1 MKVSLRWLR
10 EFVDVPMEDSVE
22 IGDLLAGLGHEVE
35 GIEVLEVP
43 FTGVE
48 VARVES
54 IRPHPDADKIRL
66 VTVDRG
72 DSSQEVVCGAWN
84 FDVGDL
90 VPLATVG
97 AVLPGDFEIGAREIR
112 GIVSEG
118 MICSERELGFGDEH
132 DGILVLEGD
141 YELGRDFV
149 DYLELPDV
157 IFDLS
162 ITPNRPDA
170 MSMLGIARDV
180 AAKLDLELR
189 QPVIEVDAVD
199 PPTALQVEI
208 ADPKGCPRFVGREV
222 RSVTSGPSPMW
233 VQARL
238 RAAGVR
244 PISNLVDATNY
255 VMMELGHPTHVF
267 DLDQVAGERLRIHRA
282 GAGDTLITLDGVER
296 ALDPGDI
303 VISDANGI
311 VSLAGVMGGGPT
323 EVSEGTTRVLVEA
336 AHWHPPAILYSSKR
350 HNLRSEAS
358 ARFERGVDPNLSDRA
373 AARVTQLLVDHAGG
387 EAASRVVDVYPDPV
401 DAWTVELP
409 IAEIRRVL
417 GIEISPDVATG
428 LLERLGLDVSG
439 SDPLVVVVPPAR
451 PDLTRPIDLV
461 EEIAR
466 LHGYDHIPET
476 LPHGTGGGL
485 TPSQHRARRLRAALM
500 GAGLT
505 EANTLGF
512 IGAADLDAL
521 GLPEDDPRRA
531 TVRVKNPLSE
541 AEETLRSTLVPGL
554 MKAASRNVSYGQTDV
569 ALFEIGRVF
578 LHVPSPIDE
587 RIPHQPHHLAA
598 ILSGTVGGELGRPG
612 RPADVYDLTAVAEML
627 ARSLG
632 WDDVSFRQ
640 AAVGGLH
647 PGRSAQVLKGDTVI
661 GYVGELHP
669 ASARAFDFTDRVAV
683 LEVEV
688 APLLAEPAWW
698 GFGSP
703 SVYPPQKFDL
713 AFEMESTVPAANLV
727 AAVRSSLGSELES
740 VRLFD
745 EFDLGGGRKSLAVT
759 VAVRAADNTLTDD
772 EAQSFRQAII
782 DHVQSKLPV
791 KLRGGE

>member
-1 MKVSLRWLR
+1 LR
-10 EFVDVPMEDSVE
+10 EFVDIPTDDPDE

-35 GIEVLEVP
+35 SIERLDVP

-48 VARVES
+48 IARVES

-72 DSSQEVVCGAWN
+72 GTSQEVVCGAWN
-84 FDVGDL
+84 FDVGD
-90 VPLATVG
+90 VVALATVG
-97 AVLPGDFEIGAREIR
+97 AVLPGGFEIGSREIR
-112 GIVSEG
+112 GVVSQG

-157 IFDLS
+157 VFDLS

-180 AAKLDLELR
+180 AAKLDIELR
-189 QPVIEVDAVD
+189 QPVIEVAEVE
-199 PPTALQVEI
+199 PSTVLEIEI
-208 ADPKGCPRFVGREV
+208 ADPQGCPRFVGREV
-222 RSVTSGPSPMW
+222 RGVTSGASPMW
-233 VQARL
+233 LQARL

-255 VMMELGHPTHVF
+255 VMMELGHPTHAF
-267 DLDQVAGERLRIHRA
+267 DLDQVAGQRLTIHRA
-282 GAGDTLITLDGVER
+282 GSGDTLTTLDGVER

-303 VISDANGI
+303 VISDADGI

-323 EVSEGTTRVLVEA
+323 EVSDKTTRVLVEA

-358 ARFERGVDPNLSDRA
+358 ARFERGVDPSLSGIA
-373 AARVTQLLVDHAGG
+373 AARVTQLLVENAGG
-387 EAASRVVDVYPDPV
+387 EAAAGVVDVFPKPV
-401 DAWTVELP
+401 LRWTVELP
-409 IAEIRRVL
+409 VGEIQRVL
-417 GIEISPDVATG
+417 GVEIGAEVAAG
-428 LLERLGLDVSG
+428 LLTRLGMEVSG
-439 SDPLVVVVPPAR
+439 SDPLVVEVPTGR

-461 EEIAR
+461 EEVAR
-466 LHGYDHIPET
+466 LYGYDRIPET

-485 TPSQHRARRLRAALM
+485 TAPQQRARRLRSILT
-500 GAGLT
+500 GVGLT

-512 IGAADLDAL
+512 MGASDLDAL
-521 GLPEDDPRRA
+521 GLSEGDPRRA
-531 TVRVKNPLSE
+531 TVRVRNPLSD
-541 AEETLRSTLVPGL
+541 AEETLRSTLLPGL
-554 MKAASRNVSYGQTDV
+554 LKAAARNASYGQADV
-569 ALFEIGRVF
+569 AFFELGRLF
-578 LHVPSPIDE
+578 LHVPSPVDE
-587 RIPHQPHHLAA
+587 RIPHQPQHLAVVMT
-598 ILSGTVGGELGRPG
+598 GTIGAELDGEA
-612 RPADVYDLTAVAEML
+612 RPADVYDATGIVKTVA
-627 ARSLG
+627 ARLG
-632 WDDVSFRQ
+632 WDDVSVRQ
-640 AAVGGLH
+640 AEVGGLH
-647 PGRSAQVLKGDTVI
+647 PGRSAQVVKGDAVI

-669 ASARAFDFTDRVAV
+669 AAARAFDLTGRVAV
-683 LEVEV
+683 LEVELES
-688 APLLAEPAWW
+688 LLSEPPWW
-698 GFGSP
+698 GFGTP

-713 AFEMESTVPAANLV
+713 AFEMESTVPAADLV
-727 AAVRSSLGSELES
+727 AAARSSLGAELES

-759 VAVRAADNTLTDD
+759 VAVRAADHTLTDE
-772 EAQSFRQAII
+772 EAQSYRRAII
-782 DHVQSKLPV
+782 DHVQSELGV

>member
-1 MKVSLRWLR
+1 MRVSLRWLR
-10 EFVDVPMEDSVE
+10 EFIDLPLEDPIE
-22 IGDLLAGLGHEVE
+22 ISDLLAGLGHEVE
-35 GIEVLEVP
+35 GIETLGVP

-48 VARVES
+48 VARVEA

-72 DSSQEVVCGAWN
+72 GSTQEVVCGAWN

-90 VPLATVG
+90 VTLATVG

-112 GIVSEG
+112 GVVSEG

-141 YELGRDFV
+141 YELGRDFA

-157 IFDLS
+157 VFDLS

-189 QPVIEVDAVD
+189 QPEIELTESD
-199 PPTALQVEI
+199 PPTDLEIEI
-208 ADPKGCPRFVGREV
+208 ADPVGCPRFVGREV
-222 RSVTSGPSPMW
+222 RGVTSGPSPMW
-233 VQARL
+233 LQARL

-255 VMMELGHPTHVF
+255 VMMELGHPTHAF
-267 DLDQVAGERLRIHRA
+267 DLDQVAGQRLRVHRA
-282 GAGDTLITLDGVER
+282 AAGDTLTTLDDVER

-303 VISDANGI
+303 VISDADGI

-323 EVSEGTTRVLVEA
+323 EVSDATTRVLVEA

-358 ARFERGVDPNLSDRA
+358 ARFERGIDPNMSARA
-373 AARVTQLLVDHAGG
+373 AARVSQLLVANAGG

-401 DAWTVELP
+401 EPWTVALP
-409 IAEIRRVL
+409 VAEIARVL
-417 GIEISPDVATG
+417 GVEIDAATATG
-428 LLERLGLDVSG
+428 LLTRLGMEVTG
-439 SDPLVVVVPPAR
+439 SDPLVVVVPTGR

-466 LHGYDHIPET
+466 LYGYDRIPET

-485 TPSQHRARRLRAALM
+485 TPAQHRARRLRSVLM

-512 IGAADLDAL
+512 IGASDLDAL
-521 GLPEDDPRRA
+521 GLPDDDPRRA

-541 AEETLRSTLVPGL
+541 AEETLRSTLLPGL
-554 MKAASRNVSYGQTDV
+554 IKAAARNLAYGQKDV
-569 ALFEIGRVF
+569 SLFEIGRVF
-578 LHVPSPIDE
+578 LHRPSPIDP
-587 RIPHQPHHLAA
+587 RIPHQPPHLAA
-598 ILSGTVGGELGRPG
+598 IMTGSVGADLGNPG
-612 RPADVYDLTAVAEML
+612 RPADVYDLTAAVEVL
-627 ARSLG
+627 AAQLG

-640 AAVGGLH
+640 AVVGGLH
-647 PGRSAQVLKGDTVI
+647 PGRSAEVLKGKTVI

-669 ASARAFDFTDRVAV
+669 AAARAFDFTDRVAV

-688 APLLAEPAWW
+688 DPVLAEPSWW
-698 GFGSP
+698 GFGAP

-713 AFEMESTVPAANLV
+713 AFEMDSSVPAADLV
-727 AAVRSSLGSELES
+727 AAVGASLGAELES

-759 VAVRAADNTLTDD
+759 VAVRAGDHTLTDE
-772 EAQSFRQAII
+772 EAQGFRRSII
-782 DHVQSKLPV
+782 DHVQSELGV

>member
-1 MKVSLRWLR
+1 MRVSLRWLR
-10 EFVDVPMEDSVE
+10 EFVDIPTDDPDE

-35 GIEVLEVP
+35 SIERLDVP

-48 VARVES
+48 IARVES

-72 DSSQEVVCGAWN
+72 GTSQEVVCGAWN
-84 FDVGDL
+84 FDVGD
-90 VPLATVG
+90 VVALATVG
-97 AVLPGDFEIGAREIR
+97 AVLPGGFEIGSREIR
-112 GIVSEG
+112 GVVSEG

-132 DGILVLEGD
+132 DGILVLDGD

-157 IFDLS
+157 VFDLS

-180 AAKLDLELR
+180 AAKLDVELR
-189 QPVIEVDAVD
+189 QPEIEVSEVE
-199 PPTALQVEI
+199 PSTVLKIEI
-208 ADPKGCPRFVGREV
+208 ADPQGCPRFVGREV
-222 RSVTSGPSPMW
+222 RGVSSGASPMW
-233 VQARL
+233 LQARL

-255 VMMELGHPTHVF
+255 VMMELGHPTHAF
-267 DLDQVAGERLRIHRA
+267 DLDQVAGQQLTIHRA
-282 GAGDTLITLDGVER
+282 GSGDTLTTLDGVER

-303 VISDANGI
+303 VISDADGI

-323 EVSEGTTRVLVEA
+323 EVSDTTTRVLVEA

-358 ARFERGVDPNLSDRA
+358 ARFERGVDPNLSDIA
-373 AARVTQLLVDHAGG
+373 AARVTQLLVENAGG
-387 EAASRVVDVYPDPV
+387 EAAAGVVDVFPKPV
-401 DAWTVELP
+401 LPWTVELP
-409 IAEIRRVL
+409 VGEIQRVL
-417 GIEISPDVATG
+417 GVEIGSEVAAG
-428 LLERLGLDVSG
+428 LLTRLGMDVSG
-439 SDPLVVVVPPAR
+439 SDPLVVQVPTGR

-461 EEIAR
+461 EEVAR
-466 LHGYDHIPET
+466 LYGYDRIPET

-485 TPSQHRARRLRAALM
+485 TAPQQRTRRLRSVLT

-512 IGAADLDAL
+512 MGASDLDAL
-521 GLPEDDPRRA
+521 GLPEGDPRRA
-531 TVRVKNPLSE
+531 TVRVKNPLSD
-541 AEETLRSTLVPGL
+541 AEETLRSTLMPGL
-554 MKAASRNVSYGQTDV
+554 LKAAARNASYGQTDV
-569 ALFEIGRVF
+569 AFFELGRLF
-578 LHVPSPIDE
+578 LHVPSPVDE
-587 RIPHQPHHLAA
+587 RIPHQPQHLGVVMT
-598 ILSGTVGGELGRPG
+598 GTIGAELGVEARS
-612 RPADVYDLTAVAEML
+612 ADVYDATGIVKTVA
-627 ARSLG
+627 ARLG
-632 WDDVSFRQ
+632 WDDVSVRQ
-640 AAVGGLH
+640 AEVGGLH
-647 PGRSAQVLKGDTVI
+647 PGRSAQVVKGDAVI

-669 ASARAFDFTDRVAV
+669 AAARAFDLTGRVAV
-683 LEVEV
+683 LEVELES
-688 APLLAEPAWW
+688 LLSEPPWW
-698 GFGSP
+698 GFGTP

-713 AFEMESTVPAANLV
+713 AFEMESTVPAADLV
-727 AAVRSSLGSELES
+727 AAARSSLGAELES

-759 VAVRAADNTLTDD
+759 VAVRAADHTLTDE
-772 EAQSFRQAII
+772 EAQGFRRAII
-782 DHVQSKLPV
+782 EHVQSELGV

>member
-1 MKVSLRWLR
+1 MRVSLRWLR
-10 EFVDVPMEDSVE
+10 EFVDLPMDDPIE

-35 GIEVLEVP
+35 GIEMLEVP

-48 VARVES
+48 IARVES
-54 IRPHPDADKIRL
+54 IRAHPDADKIRL
-66 VTVDRG
+66 ATVDRG
-72 DSSQEVVCGAWN
+72 GTTQEVVCGAWN
-84 FDVGDL
+84 FDVGD
-90 VPLATVG
+90 VVTLATVG

-112 GIVSEG
+112 GVVSEG

-141 YELGRDFV
+141 YELGRDLA

-157 IFDLS
+157 VFDLS

-189 QPVIEVDAVD
+189 EPAITITESD
-199 PPTALQVEI
+199 PPTKLQIEI
-208 ADPKGCPRFVGREV
+208 ADPVGCPRFVGREV
-222 RSVTSGPSPMW
+222 RGVTSGPSPLWM
-233 VQARL
+233 QARL

-255 VMMELGHPTHVF
+255 VLMELGHPTHAF
-267 DLDQVAGERLRIHRA
+267 DLDQVAGEQLRIHRA
-282 GAGDTLITLDGVER
+282 GADDTLTTLDDVER

-303 VISDANGI
+303 VISDADGI
-311 VSLAGVMGGGPT
+311 VSLAGIMGGGPT
-323 EVSEGTTRVLVEA
+323 EVSDETTRVLVEA

-358 ARFERGVDPNLSDRA
+358 ARFERGIDPNLSDRA
-373 AARVTQLLVDHAGG
+373 AARVAQLLVEHAGG
-387 EAASRVVDVYPDPV
+387 EAATRIVDVYPEP
-401 DAWTVELP
+401 AESWTVELP
-409 IAEIRRVL
+409 VSEIERVL
-417 GIEISPDVATG
+417 GVDIGAETAAG
-428 LLERLGLDVSG
+428 LLVRLGMEVSG
-439 SDPLVVVVPPAR
+439 SDPLVVLVPTAR

-461 EEIAR
+461 EEVAR
-466 LHGYDHIPET
+466 LYGYDQIPET

-485 TPSQHRARRLRAALM
+485 TPDQHRARRLRAVLM

-512 IGAADLDAL
+512 IGASDLDAL

-541 AEETLRSTLVPGL
+541 AEETLRSTLLPGL
-554 MKAASRNVSYGQTDV
+554 VKAAARNVSYGLRDV
-569 ALFEIGRVF
+569 ALFEMGRVF
-578 LHVPSPIDE
+578 LHRPSSIDK
-587 RIPHQPHHLAA
+587 RIPDQPPHLAG
-598 ILSGTVGGELGRPG
+598 IMIGSVSGDLGGADRE
-612 RPADVYDLTAVAEML
+612 ADVFDLTAVLDGL
-627 ARSLG
+627 AVDLG
-632 WDDVSFRQ
+632 WHDLSFRQ
-640 AAVGGLH
+640 APVGGLH
-647 PGRSAQVLKGDTVI
+647 PGRSAEVVKGEEVI

-669 ASARAFDFTDRVAV
+669 AAARSFDLTGRIAV
-683 LEVEV
+683 FEIEVD
-688 APLLAEPAWW
+688 PLLAEPPWW
-698 GFGSP
+698 GFRPP

-713 AFEMESTVPAANLV
+713 AFEMDSALPAADLM
-727 AAVRSSLGSELES
+727 AAVRSSLGAELES

-759 VAVRAADNTLTDD
+759 VAVRAADHTLTDD
-772 EAQSFRQAII
+772 EAQGFRHTII
-782 DHVQSKLPV
+782 DHVQSELAV